1 MPGPIYSITPFTL
14 LDYPGKAAC
23 IIWFAGCNMRCRYC
37 YNPEIVLGKGR
48 EDVTE
53 ALAFLRS
60 RRGLLEGVV
69 LSGGECTLH
78 RSIFPLLASIK
89 ELGFF
94 AKVDTNGSRPVV
106 MQALVKQ
113 GLIDYVALDFK
124 APEYRYSTVTQS
136 NLFPAFIESLLL
148 LMDAGI
154 PFEVRTTVH
163 CDLMGMEELQA
174 MVASLQNVGYRGN
187 YYIQHFVNNVPVLD
201 RTLGRSS
208 QLVNPERLSTK
219 DIRVVLRRS

>member
-1 MPGPIYSITPFTL
+1 
-14 LDYPGKAAC
+14 
-23 IIWFAGCNMRCRYC
+23 
-37 YNPEIVLGKGR
+37 
-48 EDVTE
+48 DVTE